1 MLKKHTM
8 YKTNVL
14 WCTLFSFPPDCGGA
28 CFSVTD
34 GTYPVVGG
42 GYGHYFCLG
51 CVILCVCVREEKK
64 HRTFQP
70 LLNKVLN
77 KYNL

>member
-28 CFSVTD
+28 RVFPLPT
-34 GTYPVVGG
+34 GHILLWVGG
-42 GYGHYFCLG
+42 MDIIFVWVVLF
-51 CVILCVCVREEKK
+51 CVCVREEKK

-77 KYNL
+77 KCNL